1 MKYLIFFILLSCIT
15 INAQNNFKKGKIQK
29 INGEYIEA
37 YIGLYNW
44 QNFPDVLDYKNE
56 INDEVKTISS
66 TNIKAVYINDGET
79 YIKNSVKVDVSSN
92 RLNKLDN
99 KYQANFQ
106 EKTLFLKLLVKG
118 TANLYYYSTTEKPVF
133 FYETKKQELEQLVYK
148 KYYINE
154 TQIGYN
160 KTYLSQL
167 SKNVNCNTN
176 NNPKVNYS
184 INSLTKYFVNYN
196 KCKSNDNSYVYT
208 NKKNKFIFNI
218 KALLGVDYTNIE
230 VDNKA
235 AFRSN
240 TLEFENKIS
249 PRFGF
254 EIEGFIP
261 SKNKNYFTVFLTS
274 TYKQY
279 QVKQIIRTV
288 NFDVKY
294 TGLDFTPGL
303 RYYINLSEDKNI
315 FIDAGYAINIT
326 LSQSLKSDAF
336 KPLDTFSL
344 FDSSKPNFVIG
355 TGYNFNKLNLFLKY
369 YLPISFEG
377 EYIISNGVISAIGEN
392 FKTNMKTI
400 SLQFAYKLF

>member
-1 MKYLIFFILLSCIT
+1 MKYLIIIFFLLYIT
-15 INAQNNFKKGKIQK
+15 INAQSNFKKGKIQK
-29 INGEYIEA
+29 INNEYIEA

-44 QNFPDVLDYKNE
+44 QYFPDVLKYKYEN
-56 INDEVKTISS
+56 NSQLKTINSS
-66 TNIKAVYINDGET
+66 DIKAVYINDGET

-106 EKTLFLKLLVKG
+106 DKTIFLKLLVKG
-118 TANLYYYSTTEKPVF
+118 TANLYFYLTDEKPVF

-160 KTYLSQL
+160 MTYLSQL

-208 NKKNKFIFNI
+208 NKKNKFVFNI
-218 KALLGVDYTNIE
+218 KALLGVDYTNIK

-235 AFRSN
+235 AFHSN
-240 TLEFENKIS
+240 TLEFKNKIS

-288 NFDVKY
+288 NFDIKY
-294 TGLDFTPGL
+294 TGLDLTPGL
-303 RYYINLSEDKNI
+303 RYFINLSEDKNI
-315 FIDAGYAINIT
+315 FIDAGLTINFT

-355 TGYNFNKLNLFLKY
+355 TGYNYNKLNLFLKY
-369 YLPISFEG
+369 YFPISFEG
-377 EYIISNGVISAIGEN
+377 EYIISNGVASANGDN
-392 FKTNMKTI
+392 FKTNMETI
-400 SLQFAYKLF
+400 SLQFAYTIF